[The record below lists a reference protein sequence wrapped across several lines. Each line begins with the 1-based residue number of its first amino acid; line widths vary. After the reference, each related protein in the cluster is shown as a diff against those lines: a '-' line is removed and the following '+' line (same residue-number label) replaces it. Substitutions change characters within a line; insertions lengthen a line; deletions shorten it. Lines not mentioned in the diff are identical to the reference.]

1 MLGLKNL
8 KNRLTYM
15 GGANQE
21 ARMNRDKL
29 KTLKKALLYSYQG
42 ATAVLDDGREF
53 RCLMNSNKL
62 SADYDEKII
71 SIPFEDICLNAEKI
85 GITTQGIV
93 PIGLKV
99 GSVFEWKENK
109 THWMVTLKKDE
120 ETAYFRG
127 ICRKCRFQIEV
138 NGQSYWGYIRGPIEN
153 SLQWVEKNGN
163 YFNKLNNSLIMY
175 ISKDENTEEFFGRF
189 KVIKLKGKPWEVQA
203 VDSIASDGLIEVALK
218 ETFTNSIEDSLPE
231 VEIKDID
238 NKEEPHI
245 EGPSKVH
252 PYDLVNYKVANY
264 QISSGLWTISNNK
277 AVIKK
282 SSVQEGVDIE
292 IVTGRSGN
300 FTLTFTSDDLTLEK
314 HIEILSL

>member
-85 GITTQGIV
+85 GTTTQGIV

-138 NGQSYWGYIRGPIEN
+138 NGQSYWVYIRGPIEN
-153 SLQWVEKNGN
+153 SLQWVEKTE
-163 YFNKLNNSLIMY
+163 I
-175 ISKDENTEEFFGRF
+175 ISIN
-189 KVIKLKGKPWEVQA
+189 
-203 VDSIASDGLIEVALK
+203 
-218 ETFTNSIEDSLPE
+218 
-231 VEIKDID
+231 
-238 NKEEPHI
+238 
-245 EGPSKVH
+245 
-252 PYDLVNYKVANY
+252 
-264 QISSGLWTISNNK
+264 
-277 AVIKK
+277 
-282 SSVQEGVDIE
+282 
-292 IVTGRSGN
+292 
-300 FTLTFTSDDLTLEK
+300 
-314 HIEILSL
+314 